1 MKRVILLFVSLA
13 VMAFQLLFAQSFTV
27 KGKVIAEEG
36 NEPLIGVAIM
46 QEGTN
51 NGVITDI
58 DGNYSIEIKGVA
70 QATLVYSYIG
80 MQQQQHVVTPQTHKL
95 DITLSA
101 GPDSAFSFSFSSA
114 SPFSSFPQKNGTT
127 IVQSSVS

>member
-51 NGVITDI
+51 NGVIIQKQLKKTAHRI
-58 DGNYSIEIKGVA
+58 RPKNLQLPRCRQRIPPRMKA
-70 QATLVYSYIG
+70 QAEC
-80 MQQQQHVVTPQTHKL
+80 
-95 DITLSA
+95 
-101 GPDSAFSFSFSSA
+101 
-114 SPFSSFPQKNGTT
+114 
-127 IVQSSVS
+127 